1 MKAET
6 LINALEAIAIHDY
19 IGVPDSTLKSF
30 CDYLYLHKSPA
41 PVSYTH
47 LDVYKRQFLAR
58 SPLYIPRICGKDT

>member
-30 CDYLYLHKSPA
+30 CD
-41 PVSYTH
+41 
-47 LDVYKRQFLAR
+47 
-58 SPLYIPRICGKDT
+58 